1 MDGMGRMRKVV
12 SDGQTIIWSGLMFV
26 GLTIAF
32 GVWIQAYNLPTILDE
47 ISDPDQIRDV
57 VAAMTPEQRS
67 AHWWMT
73 LLLDYAYPLAYGA
86 FFAGIALRYFG
97 AAGIWLALPAL
108 ITIPADMIENTIQLF
123 ILSGDERLIALKT
136 VVTPIK
142 LVAFIT
148 AALIALCGL
157 GYAAYLRLA
166 GDR

>member
-1 MDGMGRMRKVV
+1 MRRIL
-12 SDGQTIIWSGLMFV
+12 SDGQTIIWSGVVFA

-32 GVWIQAYNLPTILDE
+32 GIWIQVYNLPTILDE

-57 VAAMTPEQRS
+57 VAAMSPEQRS

-73 LLLDYAYPLAYGA
+73 LLLDYPYPLAYGA

-97 AAGIWLALPAL
+97 PAGIWLAIPAF

-123 ILSGDERLIALKT
+123 ILSGDESLIALKT

-142 LVAFIT
+142 LVSFIT
-148 AALIALCGL
+148 AALIALLGL
-157 GYAAYLRLA
+157 GFAAYRRLA
-166 GDR
+166 GDH